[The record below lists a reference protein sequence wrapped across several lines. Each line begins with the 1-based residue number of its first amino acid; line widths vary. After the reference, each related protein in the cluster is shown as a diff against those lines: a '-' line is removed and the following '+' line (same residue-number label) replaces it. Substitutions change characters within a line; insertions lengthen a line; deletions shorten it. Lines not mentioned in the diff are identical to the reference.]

1 MRQIVLDTETTGLD
15 PKQGHRIVEVAAIEL
30 SNRKVSERS
39 VHRYLNPEREIDA
52 GAAEVHGLTLE
63 RLQDEPKFS
72 EIAPALLE
80 FISGAELII
89 HNAPF
94 DVGFLNKELELAG
107 LPALSSYCP
116 SVIDTLKQAKE
127 LHPGKKNNLNALC
140 DRYQIDNSHRTLHG
154 ALLDTELLGEVYL
167 AMTRGQ
173 DSLLGDGGDEQE
185 EQDAVMLG
193 DMPRV
198 PIRVLLA
205 TDEELALHAQQLLA
219 IDKASKGSCLWM
231 QLELQG

>member
-15 PKQGHRIVEVAAIEL
+15 PKQGHRIIELAAIEL
-30 SNRKVSERS
+30 CNRKVSERRF
-39 VHRYLNPEREIDA
+39 HRYLNPEREIDA
-52 GAAEVHGLTLE
+52 GAAEIHGLTLE
-63 RLQDEPKFS
+63 RLQDEPKFA

-107 LPALSSYCP
+107 LPVLGEHCSSI
-116 SVIDTLKQAKE
+116 IDTLKLAKD

-140 DRYQIDNSHRTLHG
+140 DRYQVDNSHRTLHG

-173 DSLLGDGGDEQE
+173 DSLLGDGSDERE
-185 EQDAVMLG
+185 EQAAALYS
-193 DMPRV
+193 DMPRLAV
-198 PIRVLLA
+198 RVLLA
-205 TDEELALHAQQLLA
+205 TEEELVQHAQQLVD
-219 IDKASKGSCLWM
+219 IDKASKGACLWKQM
-231 QLELQG
+231 EAQV

>member
-15 PKQGHRIVEVAAIEL
+15 PRQGHRVIEVAAIEL
-30 SNRKVSERS
+30 CNRKVSERRF
-39 VHRYLNPEREIDA
+39 HRYLNPEREIDA

-63 RLQDEPKFS
+63 RLQDEPKFA

-107 LPALSSYCP
+107 LPLLNSHCG
-116 SVIDTLKQAKE
+116 SVTDTLKLAKE

-154 ALLDTELLGEVYL
+154 ALLDTELLAEVYL

-173 DSLLGDGGDEQE
+173 ESLLDDGCDEQE
-185 EQDAVMLG
+185 ERAAFLSG
-193 DMPRV
+193 DMPR
-198 PIRVLLA
+198 PVLRILA
-205 TDEELALHAQQLLA
+205 ATEEELAQHAQQLA
-219 IDKASKGSCLWM
+219 EIDKASKGACLWK
-231 QLELQG
+231 QLEA